1 MYKEIQIHISS
12 LIFINNP
19 FYYKKIRLNISDPM
33 GDKWLGD
40 IEYDMFSYI
49 LSKFKKFKFENLSKI
64 SITKMMSKSNKYDF
78 KFELKRKENLSIIL
92 KIYQK
97 SNDNSE
103 WEKIDDLKFKN
114 FSEFDDFVENLTLL
128 TKLK

>member
-1 MYKEIQIHISS
+1 MYKEIVIHIAS

-19 FYYKKIRLNISDPM
+19 FYYKKIRLNMSDPM

-40 IEYDMFSYI
+40 IEYDMFSDI

-64 SITKMMSKSNKYDF
+64 SITKIMSVSDKYDF

-92 KIYQK
+92 KFYQK
-97 SNDNSE
+97 CNVNDE
-103 WEKIDDLKFKN
+103 WEELEDLEFLNSID
-114 FSEFDDFVENLTLL
+114 NLALL